1 MSNENV
7 GDIEVA
13 QRGFSTCVGMNPQ
26 TLLLFSNPVEARSY
40 RQKHGTGGWIFT
52 NEDMTVLF
60 PPDVTPSGI
69 FNHPVTRSRH
79 GQLIGS
85 Q

>member
-1 MSNENV
+1 MNIENQSK
-7 GDIEVA
+7 GA
-13 QRGFSTCVGMNPQ
+13 MRTLPQKNPQ
-26 TLLLFSNPVEARSY
+26 VLLLFSNAQDAREY
-40 RQKHGTGGWIFT
+40 RHVHGTGGWIFT
-52 NEDMTVLF
+52 NEEMTVLF

-69 FNHPVTRSRH
+69 FNHPVTRKQG